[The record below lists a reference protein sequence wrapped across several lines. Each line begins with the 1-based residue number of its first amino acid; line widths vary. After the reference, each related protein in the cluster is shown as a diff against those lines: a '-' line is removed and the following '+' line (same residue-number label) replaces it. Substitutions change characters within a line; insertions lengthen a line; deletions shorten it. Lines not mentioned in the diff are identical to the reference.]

1 MVRRILSIVL
11 ISIILLAT
19 PAGAASSVTNIA
31 KQLVCQCGCTLT
43 VANCTHQDCMSATAM
58 TQLITQKLDEGLSE
72 PQVIQYFVSQYGE
85 QVLASPT
92 KKGFN
97 LVAWILP
104 FAVIIAGAAI
114 IYLALKRWVW
124 QGRVAQVDVGTV
136 NDEGDEKYRLQL
148 EKDLKNFAE
157 RGYR

>member
-1 MVRRILSIVL
+1 MFWKTLSIVA
-11 ISIILLAT
+11 IVFALLAA
-19 PAGAASSVTNIA
+19 PASAASPLSNLSQ
-31 KQLVCQCGCTLT
+31 QLVCQCGCTLT
-43 VANCTHQDCMSATAM
+43 VANCTHQECSSREEM
-58 TQLITQKLDEGLSE
+58 TRLIVQKLDEGLSE
-72 PQVIQYFVSQYGE
+72 PQVIQYFVAQYGE

-104 FAVIIAGAAI
+104 FAVIIVGAAI

-124 QGRVAQVDVGTV
+124 QGRSIPADASAA
-136 NDEGDEKYRLQL
+136 DDADDEKYRLQL